1 MDTPSGKVDPRIAVA
16 VFSNAPIPGMAKTRL
31 TPSLGPEGAASLQR
45 ALTRKT
51 LATAIAADIGPVFLW
66 CAPDQNHSFF
76 SECHLEFG
84 VSLHEQHGADLG
96 ARMLNAFCTLLADY
110 AKVVLIGTDCPVF
123 QPDHL
128 RNAATILADDFK
140 AVFCPAEDGG
150 YVLVGL
156 TDAEPSLFSGITW
169 GTDGVMDETRT
180 RLRELKWHWREL
192 DTLWDVDRPE
202 DYERLR
208 AMGIVPH
215 FNLEMKPHER

>member
-16 VFSNAPIPGMAKTRL
+16 VFSNAPVPGAAKTRL
-31 TPSLGPEGAASLQR
+31 TPSLGPDGAATLQR
-45 ALTRKT
+45 DLTHKT
-51 LATAIAADIGPVFLW
+51 LATAIAADIGPVSLW
-66 CAPDQNHSFF
+66 CAPDKSHSFF
-76 SECHLEFG
+76 SECHVEFG

-96 ARMLNAFCTLLADY
+96 VRMLNAFRDLMADH

-123 QPDHL
+123 QPNHL
-128 RNAATILADDFK
+128 RNAATTLDDGCK

-156 TDAEPSLFSGITW
+156 TSAEPCLFSGMPW
-169 GTDGVMDETRT
+169 GTGEVMDETRA
-180 RLRELKWHWREL
+180 RLRELGWRWREL

-215 FNLEMKPHER
+215 FSFRNEAT